1 MTPNPPA
8 PEQDRSKHFSGGSTQ
23 RRLVV
28 VDFARVL
35 AILFMVQGHT
45 LDVLLAPV
53 YRQGAVFQSWLYL
66 RGLTAPMFFTL
77 SGISF
82 ALSSM
87 RHWERYSHFSPTLLR
102 RLRRFA
108 FFILLGYTMHLP
120 VKSFHDFR
128 YLDPAGWQGW
138 LQ

>member
-1 MTPNPPA
+1 MGNPLPLVNDSNLQTPAEPG
-8 PEQDRSKHFSGGSTQ
+8 QS
-23 RRLVV
+23 RLIV

-35 AILFMVQGHT
+35 AILLMIQGHG

-87 RHWERYSHFSPTLLR
+87 RHWDRYSHFSPTLLR